1 MTQAHSPSAHAE
13 ADLRSISNTAEAIYD
28 ERYRAEYER
37 TYPKQFVVIDIRDG
51 SACVGVSPAD
61 ALQLAKDRAPDGV
74 FYLIRIGFSS
84 VCRMSYVE

>member
-1 MTQAHSPSAHAE
+1 MTQAHSRSARSDT
-13 ADLRSISNTAEAIYD
+13 DLRSIADTAEAFYD
-28 ERYRAEYER
+28 ERYREEYER
-37 TYPKQFVVIDIRDG
+37 TYPKQFVVIDTRDG
-51 SACVGVSPAD
+51 SACVGVSAAD